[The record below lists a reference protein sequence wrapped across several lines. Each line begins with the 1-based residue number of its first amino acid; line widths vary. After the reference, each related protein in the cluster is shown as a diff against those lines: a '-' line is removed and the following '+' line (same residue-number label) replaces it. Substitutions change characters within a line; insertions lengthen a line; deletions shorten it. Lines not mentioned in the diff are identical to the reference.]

1 MDSNR
6 YEPKK
11 MNAPDNRGMVGSPT
25 WWVPREP
32 DDHKAIV
39 DALLK
44 ALNEQVDRLQKI
56 VEMMIKEG
64 NELKLKPLPVRDQM
78 WGIRFRPRVKDGANI
93 NDIHPAIANN
103 YELIHLVASTA
114 MGIPLTITSG
124 RDGQHGSISLH
135 YVGKAI
141 DIRTRY
147 GQEKGFKQVDPA
159 KVTLFCEELRRQLG
173 KDFDVVPESDHVHLE
188 YDPKG
193 N

>member
-1 MDSNR
+1 MDLGR

-11 MNAPDNRGMVGSPT
+11 MNEPDSQGMVGSPT
-25 WWVPREP
+25 WWVPREKDSP
-32 DDHKAIV
+32 KTIT
-39 DALLK
+39 DALVK

-64 NELKLKPLPVRDQM
+64 KELKLKPLPPSTPKL
-78 WGIRFRPRVKDGANI
+78 GRFWPRVKDGVDL
-93 NDIHPAIANN
+93 NDMHPAITDN
-103 YELIHLVASTA
+103 YELIHLIASTA

-124 RDGQHGSISLH
+124 RDGKHGAASLH

-141 DIRTRY
+141 DIRIRY
-147 GQEKGFKQVDPA
+147 GQEQNFKQVDPS
-159 KVTLFCEELRRQLG
+159 KVALFCEELRRQLG
-173 KDFDVVPESDHVHLE
+173 KDFDVVPERDHVHLE